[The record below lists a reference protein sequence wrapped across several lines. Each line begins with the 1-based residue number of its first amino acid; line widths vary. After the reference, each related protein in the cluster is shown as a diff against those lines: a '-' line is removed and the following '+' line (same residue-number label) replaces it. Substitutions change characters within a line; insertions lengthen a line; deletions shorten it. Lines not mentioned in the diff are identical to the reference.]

1 MKNDTTELRA
11 SGETTAPVWN
21 PELLKGIHYAQE
33 QLLLEVDRICKKHNI
48 TYFLWAG
55 TLLGAVRHGDFIP
68 WDDDVDVAMKR
79 DDFETFLRVA
89 PKELLPAF
97 QLVMP
102 GEDDRFFDMIPKV
115 NYVASKLRQND
126 PDDEFYRGKHNKV
139 SLDVF
144 CLDAPMSGL
153 RFKTQILALK
163 RHYGHAMGHR
173 RTLDFSKYPV
183 WQRPFIRMFAKAGR
197 RLSMAGILEAQRA
210 ESVKASARK
219 AASPGSAPDKT
230 SRKARCE
237 SPYYCVFNERIFF
250 IYPRFKR
257 EWFDR
262 TEEYSIRGHKFT
274 SMCSADD
281 YLRFVYGD
289 YMTLP
294 PEKDRVPSHAA
305 YLPEVEVYDLEGNLL
320 REV

>member
-1 MKNDTTELRA
+1 MINETNS
-11 SGETTAPVWN
+11 SGVSGTSIDKSWD

-33 QLLLEVDRICKKHNI
+33 QLLLEVDRICKKHDI

-79 DDFETFLRVA
+79 GDFEKFLDVA

-102 GEDDRFFDMIPKV
+102 GEDDRFFDMIPKI

-126 PDDEFYRGKHNKV
+126 PEDEFYHGKHNKV

-144 CLDAPMSGL
+144 CLDAPLSGL
-153 RFKTQILALK
+153 RFKTQLLSLK

-173 RTLDFSKYPV
+173 QSLDFSKYPAA
-183 WQRPFIRMFAKAGR
+183 QKPFIRLFSRAGR
-197 RLSMAGILEAQRA
+197 RLSMEKILKAQ
-210 ESVKASARK
+210 K
-219 AASPGSAPDKT
+219 AASTRNRGD
-230 SRKARCE
+230 

-250 IYPRFKR
+250 IYPRFKK
-257 EWFDR
+257 EWFER
-262 TEEYSIRGHKFT
+262 TEEYTIRGHRFT
-274 SMCSADD
+274 SLCNADE
-281 YLRFVYGD
+281 YLRFVYKD

-294 PEKDRVPSHAA
+294 PEDQRIPSHAA
-305 YLPEVEVYDLEGNLL
+305 YLPEVEVFDLDGK
-320 REV
+320 RF